1 MSGIDSP
8 SFRAVKQ
15 GWKNDGSIYLEL
27 CLKAETSSVPYS
39 VSQSAK
45 RFISSSMVA
54 VFDTKIGKFGSFN

>member
-27 CLKAETSSVPYS
+27 WLKAETSSVPYS

-45 RFISSSMVA
+45 RCTCSCNSEIYL
-54 VFDTKIGKFGSFN
+54 IIYGSRL